1 MKLKNGTRGVKEIIG
16 TIRLEESLGLSKP
29 NKLKIAII
37 GAGVSGLCSALFLRG
52 LGHEVT
58 VFEKDRSIKSEG
70 AGIQITSNGLHVL
83 EKLDL
88 CEIVVQAG
96 LKPNNLCMYDE
107 DNFKLIGSLEILN
120 RLKHRYGRSFIALH
134 RSLLIKIL
142 FQKVKAEKIKVK
154 FGSRALPL
162 ITHDEKD
169 VSISYKGKEIKKDLI
184 VVADGVS
191 SKWKKTLFTEI
202 KARSISQAAYRF
214 LLSKKNLPSIFSQNN
229 INLFFGRGRHFVTY
243 PTGNDDMINF
253 VFCKREKSHLVND
266 WKEKVKTQQFF
277 KDFELNECLR
287 ICLSNVKTIY
297 RWPIIESG
305 LPSEIH
311 KKNVVLVGDAAHG
324 MLPYLSQ
331 GANKALEDSWEL
343 AKHIK
348 AYPLDLNKS
357 LKKYSE
363 KRIKRIQRLD
373 KFSRL
378 NERVYHL
385 EQKILRAVFL
395 FFLRCMIN
403 LGPRSFFK
411 RLDWIYS
418 YKG

>member
-1 MKLKNGTRGVKEIIG
+1 MRGVKEIIG
-16 TIRLEESLGLSKP
+16 TTRLEESLGLTKP
-29 NKLKIAII
+29 NKLKVAII
-37 GAGVSGLCSALFLRG
+37 GAGVSGLCSALFLKR

-58 VFEKDRSIKSEG
+58 VFEKDKSIKNEG

-88 CEIVVQAG
+88 RKMVVQAG
-96 LKPNNLCMYDE
+96 LKPNNLCLYDE
-107 DNFKLIGSLEILN
+107 DDFKRIGSLEILN
-120 RLKHRYGRSFIALH
+120 GLKRRYGRSFIALH
-134 RSLLIKIL
+134 RPLLIKIL

-154 FGSRALPL
+154 FGSKALPL
-162 ITHDEKD
+162 ISHGEKD
-169 VSISYKGKEIKKDLI
+169 VSISYKGDEIKKDLI

-191 SKWKKTLFTEI
+191 SGWKKTIFTEI

-214 LLSKKNLPSIFSQNN
+214 LLSKNKLPSIFSQNN

-243 PTGNDDMINF
+243 PTGNEDMINF
-253 VFCKREKSHLVND
+253 VFCKREKNHLVND
-266 WKEKVKTQQFF
+266 WKEKVTKQQFF

-287 ICLSNVKTIY
+287 TCVSNVKTIY
-297 RWPIIESG
+297 RWPIIESA

-324 MLPYLSQ
+324 MLPYLAQ

-343 AKHIK
+343 ASHINT
-348 AYPLDLNKS
+348 YPLDINKS

-363 KRIKRIQRLD
+363 KRIKRIQKLD
-373 KFSRL
+373 KVSRL
-378 NERVYHL
+378 NEKIYHL
-385 EQKILRAVFL
+385 EQKVLRAVFL
-395 FFLRCMIN
+395 FFLRCMIIFA
-403 LGPRSFFK
+403 PRSFFK

>member
-1 MKLKNGTRGVKEIIG
+1 MKPKNGMRGVKEIIG
-16 TIRLEESLGLSKP
+16 TTRLEESLGLTKP
-29 NKLKIAII
+29 NKLKVAII
-37 GAGVSGLCSALFLRG
+37 GAGVSGLCSAIFLKR

-58 VFEKDRSIKSEG
+58 VFEKDKSIKNEG

-88 CEIVVQAG
+88 RKTVVQAG
-96 LKPNNLCMYDE
+96 LKPNNLCLYDE
-107 DNFKLIGSLEILN
+107 DDFKRIGSLEILN
-120 RLKHRYGRSFIALH
+120 GLKRRYGRSFIALH
-134 RSLLIKIL
+134 RPLLIKIL

-154 FGSRALPL
+154 FGSKALPL
-162 ITHDEKD
+162 ISHHEKD
-169 VSISYKGKEIKKDLI
+169 VSISYKGEEIKKDLI

-191 SKWKKTLFTEI
+191 SAWKKTIFTEI

-243 PTGNDDMINF
+243 PTGNEDMINF
-253 VFCKREKSHLVND
+253 VFCKREKNHLVND
-266 WKEKVKTQQFF
+266 WKEKVTKQQFF

-287 ICLSNVKTIY
+287 TCVSNVKTIY
-297 RWPIIESG
+297 RWPIIESA

-324 MLPYLSQ
+324 MLPYLAQ

-343 AKHIK
+343 ATHINT
-348 AYPLDLNKS
+348 YPLDLNKS

-363 KRIKRIQRLD
+363 KRIKRIQKLD
-373 KFSRL
+373 KVSRL
-378 NERVYHL
+378 NEKIYHL
-385 EQKILRAVFL
+385 EQKVLRAVFL
-395 FFLRCMIN
+395 YFLRCMIIFA
-403 LGPRSFFK
+403 PRSFFK